1 MSNTGNRRR
10 ICIVVSD
17 FMTVQAFLQ
26 DQIRALSEAY
36 EITVVANTDD
46 RDALH
51 RLGLNAEL
59 VSVSIPRAVHFWRD
73 ARGLLSLYFLC
84 RKRKFDLIHSITPKA
99 GLLSMAAGRLDG
111 VPTRVHT
118 FTGQVWATASGLT
131 RRLLK
136 LADQLTAF
144 CATQVL
150 ADSTS
155 QLKFLIDE
163 DVVGVSKCR
172 VLENGSISGVDV
184 SRFRPDAA
192 ARRRVRD
199 EASIQ
204 EDALVF
210 LFVGRLNKDKGV
222 LDLAEAFEHVA
233 ARTGNAY
240 LFCVGPDEDTM
251 EARIRSIC
259 SSCGERLRFVGPTCF
274 PEQYMAA
281 ADVICLPSYREGFG
295 SVVIEAAATG
305 IPAIASRIYGLIDA
319 VQDGVTGCL
328 HQPGNWQE
336 LADAMG
342 SLAANHA
349 LREQLGQKARERAIK
364 DFAVQRLTE
373 ALLAFYSEQLAAKA
387 SPPTSFG
394 QMSKRA
400 FDLLVGS
407 VALVVLSPLLA
418 AIAIVIRIVLGSPIL
433 FRQSRPGLHGQLFT
447 CLKFRTMKE
456 TRDGSGQLLPDGER
470 LTPLG
475 QFLRSTSLDELPE
488 LINVIR
494 GEMSLVGP
502 RPLLPQYLD
511 RYTPEQMR
519 RHQVRPGITGW
530 AQINGR
536 NTLDWSQK
544 FALDLWYVDHQSF
557 ALDLRILAKTVWRVF
572 RRDGIARPGH
582 TTMPE
587 FLGVGAEHEEGN
599 A

>member
-1 MSNTGNRRR
+1 
-10 ICIVVSD
+10 
-17 FMTVQAFLQ
+17 
-26 DQIRALSEAY
+26 
-36 EITVVANTDD
+36 
-46 RDALH
+46 
-51 RLGLNAEL
+51 
-59 VSVSIPRAVHFWRD
+59 
-73 ARGLLSLYFLC
+73 
-84 RKRKFDLIHSITPKA
+84 
-99 GLLSMAAGRLDG
+99 MAAGRLAG
-111 VPTRVHT
+111 IPTRVHT

-150 ADSTS
+150 TDSTS

-163 DVVGVSKCR
+163 DVVGISKCR

-184 SRFRPDAA
+184 SRFRPDAT

-199 EASIQ
+199 KASIQ

-240 LFCVGPDEDTM
+240 LVCVGPDEDTM

-259 SSCGERLRFVGPTCF
+259 SSCEARLRFVGSTCF

-305 IPAIASRIYGLIDA
+305 IPAIASRIYGLTDA

-349 LREQLGQKARERAIK
+349 LREQLGRKARERAIT

-373 ALLAFYSEQLAAKA
+373 ALLAFYSEQLAVEV
-387 SPPTSFG
+387 SPATSFG

-418 AIAIVIRIVLGSPIL
+418 AIAIVIRIVIGSTVL

-456 TRDGSGQLLPDGER
+456 TRDNSGQLLPDGER
-470 LTPLG
+470 LTPFG

-511 RYTPEQMR
+511 RYTPETNATAP
-519 RHQVRPGITGW
+519 QVRPGITGW

-544 FALDLWYVDHQSF
+544 FALDLLYVDHQSF

-582 TTMPE
+582 TTVPE
-587 FLGVGAEHEEGN
+587 FLGVRAEHEEGN